1 MDDLRYKIVEKAFEY
16 RDATF
21 DLTNKLMDLSDEEV
35 LKLAEDDDFASSS
48 VKGRDISLELFLLLD
63 QLEAKEGR
71 VRS

>member
-21 DLTNKLMDLSDEEV
+21 DLTNQLMDLSDEEV